1 MVVGERFT
9 KNGKTYVVSEVWG
22 TNYGFREVEDLPV
35 FEETVPEKEIVTEPK
50 EEVKEEAPKKRVVR
64 RKKA

>member
-1 MVVGERFT
+1 MERGEIFE
-9 KNGKTYVVSEVWG
+9 KNGKKYIVSDVWDNG
-22 TNYGFREVEDLPV
+22 NYGFREYTEEVLPV
-35 FEETVPEKEIVTEPK
+35 FEAPI

>member
-9 KNGKTYVVSEVWG
+9 QNGKTYVVTQVWG
-22 TNYGFREVEDLPV
+22 SNYGFREADEEPLPV
-35 FEETVPEKEIVTEPK
+35 FEETVSK
-50 EEVKEEAPKKRVVR
+50 EEKVEEEKPVKRVGR